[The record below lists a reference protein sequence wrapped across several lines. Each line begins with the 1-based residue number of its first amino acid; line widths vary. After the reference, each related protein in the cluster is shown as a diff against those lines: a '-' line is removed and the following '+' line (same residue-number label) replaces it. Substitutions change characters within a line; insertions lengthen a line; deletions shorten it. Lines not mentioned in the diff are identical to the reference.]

1 MKKLEEALKKAAK
14 IASKGKTA
22 IPALMNVLIEPNEG
36 GINISATDLEMRYQ
50 ASIAGLTIN
59 RPVCVELKK
68 LRDVSKSMERIQK
81 ITVETVEDK
90 LWVKLV
96 NDNVEAK
103 IVGRD
108 SDEFPVGPDTIDL
121 DQYIE
126 VPLDRLKHLIRAA
139 STDEARYNL
148 NGAYVDPA
156 GRLVSTDGHRLHFV
170 DIPKDI
176 SLVAPTIIPL
186 PMLKKLNDFKAESVF
201 IKKNYDC
208 PTCGFDGLKKI
219 DKLTAGERKELEG
232 KWLAAGASAC
242 YDTLEKKPEREDG
255 SEIASYPYL
264 SVDEKATFNKACKKT
279 PAWKKWQKEHPIEET
294 YNNNKVRCMS
304 CVKERDF
311 NDPASIAWVD
321 GDDILISQRIEGEY
335 PGYRFV
341 IREKHDYQYTAERDS
356 LLNAFK
362 QMLPMVDPKTQGV
375 MLHFGEDGNDL
386 SSVASGVG
394 DMKVKLNGNFEATAT
409 PVNPCEPCHNAEG
422 CDCQETC
429 DKYLAFISTDF
440 SIGLNVKYMI
450 DALTGSD
457 ETVVINFAGA
467 NEPCVIDGSVIMPMH
482 L

>member
-22 IPALMNVLIEPNEG
+22 MPVLMNVLIEPNEG

-50 ASIAGLTIN
+50 ASVAGITID

-68 LRDVSKSMERIQK
+68 LRDISKSMKGIQK

-103 IVGRD
+103 IVGMD

-126 VPLDRLKHLIRAA
+126 VPLARLKHLIRAA
-139 STDEARYNL
+139 STDETRYNL
-148 NGAYVDPA
+148 NGAYVDPE
-156 GRLVSTDGHRLHFV
+156 GRLVSTDGHRLHLA
-170 DIPKDI
+170 DIPEDI

-201 IKKNYDC
+201 IRKNYDC
-208 PTCGFDGLKKI
+208 PTCGSGPDKKI

-255 SEIASYPYL
+255 SEIASYIYL
-264 SVDEKATFNKACKKT
+264 SVDEKADFNKAYKKT
-279 PAWKKWQKEHPIEET
+279 PAWKKWRKEHPVEET
-294 YNNNKVRCMS
+294 YNNNKVRCKD
-304 CVKERDF
+304 CVKERAF

-321 GDDILISQRIEGEY
+321 GDDILISRRIEGEY
-335 PGYRFV
+335 PDYRFV
-341 IREKHDYQYTAERDS
+341 IREKHTYQYTADRES
-356 LLNAFK
+356 IEAAFK
-362 QMLPMVDPKTQGV
+362 QILPMTDITQHGTI
-375 MLHFGEDGNDL
+375 LHFGKDGNRL
-386 SSVASGVG
+386 STSTAGVG
-394 DMKVKLNGNFEATAT
+394 EMTVKLNGEFKSLLVDPCKDCDDRDEECRAT
-409 PVNPCEPCHNAEG
+409 CERY
-422 CDCQETC
+422 
-429 DKYLAFISTDF
+429 KDF
-440 SIGLNVKYMI
+440 SKTDYDIGLNAKYMI
-450 DALTGSD
+450 DALENSD
-457 ETVVINFAGA
+457 KDSIDMFFDSESFGV
-467 NEPCVIDGSVIMPMH
+467 CVLDDALVMPMRI
-482 L
+482 